1 MIRKLQK
8 VPNFIPEAE
17 VHCNSLKLLK
27 GNAFVLD
34 EQCEGLELRCEK
46 NMVGLQGRQWLLMT
60 CWMLVN

>member
-1 MIRKLQK
+1 MIGKLQK
-8 VPNFIPEAE
+8 VLNFIPEAE

-46 NMVGLQGRQWLLMT
+46 PNMVSLQFADL
-60 CWMLVN
+60 C

>member
-1 MIRKLQK
+1 MIGRLQK
-8 VPNFIPEAE
+8 VLNFIPE
-17 VHCNSLKLLK
+17 VHCNSLTLLK

-46 NMVGLQGRQWLLMT
+46 PNMVSLQGRQWLLMT